1 MVSNQGWSDERLQP
15 RLRGTHTVKEADMIT
30 AKMHL
35 LMKRLD
41 DYTSEKATMATTSLP
56 MDSHMTCEV
65 CGNTGHSGNYCP
77 ETQEEVMY
85 MNGNNNGYRPPQ
97 QGGQSWNPQR
107 PYYQGG
113 NQGNSYNPNQPS
125 LRDLVFGQA
134 KINEGINKKLAALD
148 KAVKS
153 LNVKLDSFSSAQKS
167 QLSFNKMLETQ
178 LAQLAALVPSAD
190 NERFPGQPLSSCEN
204 VGVVS
209 TRWGKPPRKTHAPN
223 YAAHI
228 TNSRSMGGINSCAQE
243 RSWLSGYYMHH
254 LLPDDQACPL

>member
-1 MVSNQGWSDERLQP
+1 
-15 RLRGTHTVKEADMIT
+15 MIT
-30 AKMHL
+30 AKMDL

-41 DYTSEKATMATTSLP
+41 DYTSEKAVMATTTLP

-97 QGGQSWNPQR
+97 QGGQSWNQQC

-134 KINEGINKKLAALD
+134 KINEGVNKKLAALD
-148 KAVKS
+148 K
-153 LNVKLDSFSSAQKS
+153 NFGEPQ
-167 QLSFNKMLETQ
+167 
-178 LAQLAALVPSAD
+178 
-190 NERFPGQPLSSCEN
+190 R
-204 VGVVS
+204 
-209 TRWGKPPRKTHAPN
+209 
-223 YAAHI
+223 
-228 TNSRSMGGINSCAQE
+228 
-243 RSWLSGYYMHH
+243 
-254 LLPDDQACPL
+254 